1 MKTLVIGAARSGLAI
16 SRYLNKRGYEV
27 YLTDAKTIA
36 EKQQLEADGIK
47 VYDEGHPD
55 FLKDIDYDLIIKN
68 PGIKYTVP
76 FVKYFVDK
84 GCPIYNEMDICLHD
98 QPQHRYAAITGTNGK
113 TTTTTLL
120 GGLLKTLNPDNAYCG
135 NIGIPVADVIDG
147 HENDTL
153 QLAIEVGAFQLL
165 GLEYFHPYVSV
176 IMNMTTDHVDYFGT
190 EDAYYRSKVLVYKNQ
205 DENDYFLRNVDDENV
220 LKYAQNIPCRIID
233 FSLVRDDVDLCIR
246 NNRVYYRDVE
256 LFDLAN
262 FRLPGMHNVQNAM
275 VAGCMAYLMGV
286 KPEVIKD
293 YIENFRGV
301 EHRIEFVKEINGVSY
316 YNDSKGTNV
325 DSTVM
330 ALKAFKQPVHLLAG
344 GYDKKTGYDGL
355 KDYLGN
361 VVQIYAY
368 GDTRNQFLNLGVKTV
383 LYDNLHDALSAAA
396 KNARKGHVVLLSPAS
411 ASWDQYPNFE
421 VRGEEFKRI
430 VLEEL
435 DK

>member
-84 GCPIYNEMDICLHD
+84 GCPIYNEMDICLHY

-256 LFDLAN
+256 LFDLAS

>member
-1 MKTLVIGAARSGLAI
+1 MKALVIGAARSGLAI

-27 YLTDAKTIA
+27 YLTDAKRIA
-36 EKQQLEADGIK
+36 EKRQLVSDGIK
-47 VYDEGHPD
+47 VFDEGHPD
-55 FLKDIDYDLIIKN
+55 CLRDIEYDLIIKN

-76 FVKYFVDK
+76 FVSYFVDK
-84 GCPIYNEMDICLHD
+84 GYTIYNEMDICLHD

-120 GGLLKTLNPDNAYCG
+120 GELLKTLNPDNAYCG
-135 NIGIPVADVIDG
+135 NIGIPVADVIDN
-147 HENDTL
+147 HENDRL
-153 QLAIEVGAFQLL
+153 QLAIEVGAFQML

-190 EDAYYRSKVLVYKNQ
+190 EDAYYRSKILVYRNQ

-220 LKYAQNIPCRIID
+220 LKYAQNIPCQIID
-233 FSLVRDDVDLCIR
+233 FSLIRDDVDLCIR
-246 NNRVYYRDVE
+246 NNRVYYRDIE
-256 LFDLAN
+256 LFDLDR

-286 KPEVIKD
+286 DPEVIKD
-293 YIENFRGV
+293 YIENFKGV
-301 EHRIEFVKEINGVSY
+301 EHRIEFVREINGVRY

-368 GDTRNQFLNLGVKTV
+368 GDTKYQFLNLGVKTV
-383 LYDNLHDALSAAA
+383 LYDNLHDALMAAA
-396 KNARKGHVVLLSPAS
+396 GKAREGHIVLFSPAS

-421 VRGEEFKRI
+421 VRGEEFKKI
-430 VLEEL
+430 VNEEIA
-435 DK
+435 

>member
-16 SRYLNKRGYEV
+16 ARYLNKRGYEV
-27 YLTDAKTIA
+27 YLTDAKAIA
-36 EKQQLEADGIK
+36 EKRQLEADGIK
-47 VYDEGHPD
+47 VFDEGHPD
-55 FLKDIDYDLIIKN
+55 FLKDIEYDLIIKN

-76 FVKYFVDK
+76 FVKHFVDK
-84 GCPIYNEMDICLHD
+84 GYPIYNEMDICLHD

-147 HENDTL
+147 HENDSL

-190 EDAYYRSKVLVYKNQ
+190 EDAYYRSKILVYKNQ

-220 LKYAQNIPCRIID
+220 LKYAQSIPCRIID
-233 FSLVRDDVDLCIR
+233 FSLIRDDVDLCVR
-246 NNRVYYRDVE
+246 NNRVYYRGVE
-256 LFDLAN
+256 LFDLAS

-286 KPEVIKD
+286 RPEVIKE

-301 EHRIEFVKEINGVSY
+301 EHRIEFVKEINGIRY

-383 LYDNLHDALSAAA
+383 LYDNLHDALLAASR
-396 KNARKGHVVLLSPAS
+396 NARKGHVVLLSPAS

-421 VRGEEFKRI
+421 VRGEEFKKI
-430 VLEEL
+430 VLEEI

>member
-27 YLTDAKTIA
+27 YLTDVKSIA
-36 EKQQLEADGIK
+36 EKRQLEADGIK

-246 NNRVYYRDVE
+246 NNRVYYGDVE
-256 LFDLAN
+256 LFDLAH

-368 GDTRNQFLNLGVKTV
+368 GDTRNQFLNLGVRTV

-396 KNARKGHVVLLSPAS
+396 RNARNGHVVLLSPAS

>member
-256 LFDLAN
+256 LFDLAS